1 MCKQNNTVVLLL
13 LLLRLLS
20 ILCSWTLNQLQQSY
34 ICTLKIVVPPQ
45 VREDIDHRSYMP
57 AAWRVDA
64 YLNEEGEGED
74 DDDLASLRQHK

>member
-1 MCKQNNTVVLLL
+1 MTVLLL
-13 LLLRLLS
+13 CCTACN
-20 ILCSWTLNQLQQSY
+20 LC
-34 ICTLKIVVPPQ
+34 CRQ

-64 YLNEEGEGED
+64 YLNEEGED